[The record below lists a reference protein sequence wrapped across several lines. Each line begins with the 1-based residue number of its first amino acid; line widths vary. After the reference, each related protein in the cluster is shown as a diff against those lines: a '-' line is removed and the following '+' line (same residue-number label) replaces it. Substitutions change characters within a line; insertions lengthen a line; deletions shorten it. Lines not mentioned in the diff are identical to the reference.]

1 MGKDKAIL
9 AINPD
14 ARFNSIKESGKEEV
28 ITWFDGTTP
37 ISDAD
42 ILAKQKE
49 LQIEYDA
56 KEYQRLRKRKYPKI
70 EDVTV
75 ALAEKAEG
83 DSTMWD
89 EISAK
94 RAEVKEA
101 HPKP

>member
-28 ITWFDGTTP
+28 ITWLDGTTP

-49 LQIEYDA
+49 LQVEYDA
-56 KEYQRLRKRKYPKI
+56 KEYQRLRKREYPKI
-70 EDVTV
+70 EELVV
-75 ALAEKAEG
+75 ALYDTDDKAAIEKRRA
-83 DSTMWD
+83 DVK
-89 EISAK
+89 AK
-94 RAEVKEA
+94 Y
-101 HPKP
+101 PKPE

>member
-56 KEYQRLRKRKYPKI
+56 KEYQRLRKREYPKI
-70 EDVTV
+70 EELVV
-75 ALAEKAEG
+75 ALYDTDDKAAIEKRRA
-83 DSTMWD
+83 DVK
-89 EISAK
+89 AK
-94 RAEVKEA
+94 Y
-101 HPKP
+101 PKP